1 MFCGYSQNVYLCGV
15 VKMLPPRQRYK
26 KGARLA
32 NFKTIEYANDR
43 RNKRTQ
49 VQLASAKLAIC
60 LKNSVFGFE
69 KPS

>member
-1 MFCGYSQNVYLCGV
+1 MRNFLAEKFSISANAYYLCGV

-43 RNKRTQ
+43 RNKRM
-49 VQLASAKLAIC
+49 ADAKCEAQGC
-60 LKNSVFGFE
+60 RS
-69 KPS
+69 PDD

>member
-1 MFCGYSQNVYLCGV
+1 MRNFLAEKFSISANAYYLCGV

-43 RNKRTQ
+43 RNVR
-49 VQLASAKLAIC
+49 S
-60 LKNSVFGFE
+60 
-69 KPS
+69 